1 MPPSRSHHLPAT
13 PQSLTALTP
22 PPGAITAS
30 PQSLRERLDV
40 QTITDLGDL
49 TNKTVLLRV
58 DANVS
63 PSSEMFQHHPRI
75 KQVASTLE
83 KLSAAGAR
91 TIVMSHRSLGDNSRE
106 EEISNSGIV
115 ERLRTHF
122 EPLASTLRF
131 HQATELERA
140 RTLRGER
147 SYFCRLH
154 TLVKKLPSGH
164 SIFIE
169 NTRLFPSERN
179 EVASGRLKQLSKLVD
194 FIVYDGF
201 GVGHRG
207 RQLSV
212 DGLMREFPFERK
224 CLGPAAL
231 TEWEQVLSF
240 TSTASPYSVALIL
253 GGDVDKFESKLHLVI
268 EMLKS
273 DRVGLVYLGG
283 VFGTSWLHVHGCDLG
298 RTPVSKNGRAL
309 DTLSALPARFPHI
322 RFELPSEYVGLSPS
336 KELTRWPVSSDQM
349 GNPYLHIAPG
359 GVALDQPERDLS
371 PLLEESGI
379 SQVVA
384 VGPLGYYAKKPFD
397 TGTVGTYRSLARWAQ
412 AGKDRKLL
420 VGGGNSMEALLD
432 IPDFRSPQG
441 PSVTISSGGGALLN
455 ALAEAF
461 KARGEASLI
470 QTPSLRALRRSRHD
484 QVRNY

>member
-1 MPPSRSHHLPAT
+1 MTLSRSHHPLGIS
-13 PQSLTALTP
+13 QHLSSLTP
-22 PPGAITAS
+22 PPGALSAH
-30 PQSLRERLDV
+30 PQSLSERLAV

-63 PSSEMFQHHPRI
+63 PASEMFQHHPRI

-83 KLSAAGAR
+83 QLSAAGAR
-91 TIVMSHRSLGDNSRE
+91 TIVMSHRSLGDDSRE
-106 EEISNSGIV
+106 EETSNGGIV

-122 EPLASTLRF
+122 QPLDSTLHF
-131 HQATELERA
+131 HQATEMERA

-147 SYFCRLH
+147 SYFRRLH
-154 TLVKKLPSGH
+154 TLVKELPSGH
-164 SIFIE
+164 SIFLE
-169 NTRLFPSERN
+169 NTRLFPSERS
-179 EVASGRLKQLSKLVD
+179 EVASGRLKQLSSLAD
-194 FIVYDGF
+194 YIVYDGF

-231 TEWEQVLSF
+231 AEWDQVLSF
-240 TSTASPYSVALIL
+240 TATTSPYSVALVL

-283 VFGTSWLHVHGCDLG
+283 VFGTSWLHVHGCDLEK
-298 RTPVSKNGRAL
+298 TPVSKNGRAL
-309 DTLSALPARFPHI
+309 DTLSTLPARFPHI

-336 KELTRWPVSSDQM
+336 KELSRWPVLSDKR
-349 GNPYLHIAPG
+349 GHPYLHIPHG
-359 GVALDQPERDLS
+359 GVALDQPARDLA
-371 PLLEESGI
+371 PILNESGI

-384 VGPLGYYAKKPFD
+384 VGPLGYYSRKPFN
-397 TGTVGTYRSLARWAQ
+397 TGTVGTYRALAHWAQ
-412 AGKDRKLL
+412 AGTDRKLL
-420 VGGGNSMEALLD
+420 LGGGNSMEALLG
-432 IPDFRSPQG
+432 IPDFQSPQG
-441 PSVTISSGGGALLN
+441 PSIMVSSGGGALLN
-455 ALAEAF
+455 AVAEAF
-461 KARGEASLI
+461 KTRGEASLI
-470 QTPSLRALRRSRHD
+470 QTPSLRALRRSRHE
-484 QVRNY
+484 QARNH